1 MQIAIGSLILNADFL
16 VAYGCGL
23 VILILFCME
32 RFNQPTAADG
42 SFIETLVPRAVSNG
56 YRYIQSFVIYVAIM
70 VVVYTGLSIVG
81 PHVFA
86 ASGLDGSTA
95 GIAESDALVG
105 SAQEALESQ
114 ELPVP
119 AWVTLAILMILTGGA
134 THFRSLNP
142 VEFRSEEHTYELQS
156 LIRI

>member
-86 ASGLDGSTA
+86 AFVLAGSTA
-95 GIAESDALVG
+95 GIADSNA
-105 SAQEALESQ
+105 
-114 ELPVP
+114 
-119 AWVTLAILMILTGGA
+119 
-134 THFRSLNP
+134 
-142 VEFRSEEHTYELQS
+142 RSEEHTSELQS
-156 LIRI
+156 LMAHLVCPLVPEQTKSEHENATF

>member
-56 YRYIQSFVIYVAIM
+56 YRYIQSFVLYVEIM
-70 VVVYTGLSIVG
+70 VVVYTGLSIVV
-81 PHVFA
+81 PHVLA
-86 ASGLDGSTA
+86 AFSLAGSTA
-95 GIAESDALVG
+95 GIPDIDALVG
-105 SAQEALESQ
+105 AAQAALGSQ
-114 ELPVP
+114 DPP
-119 AWVTLAILMILTGGA
+119 Y
-134 THFRSLNP
+134 SP
-142 VEFRSEEHTYELQS
+142 P
-156 LIRI
+156 

>member
-86 ASGLDGSTA
+86 AFGLDGSTA
-95 GIAESDALVG
+95 GIAYRDALVG

-114 ELPVP
+114 KLSVP
-119 AWVTLAILMILTGGA
+119 DRKST
-134 THFRSLNP
+134 RLN
-142 VEFRSEEHTYELQS
+142 SSH
-156 LIRI
+156 

>member
-86 ASGLDGSTA
+86 AFG
-95 GIAESDALVG
+95 
-105 SAQEALESQ
+105 
-114 ELPVP
+114 
-119 AWVTLAILMILTGGA
+119 
-134 THFRSLNP
+134 
-142 VEFRSEEHTYELQS
+142 RSEEHTSELQS
-156 LIRI
+156 LMRISYAVFCLKKKIKHIQSELTESMPHRLTSNHYSLSHTPNHTL